1 MSRRSER
8 TSKLIQREISGLLER
23 EVNDPRLSKLI
34 SVTEVTL
41 SPDLKHAKIFVSTL
55 GSGINNKE
63 DMLAGFNNAS
73 GFLRKELASHLK
85 LKYTPQLSFH
95 YDDSIE
101 RGARLLKLIG
111 ELSTD
116 EDDKI
121 SSHNSSRINK
131 GGNNGTNKR
140 SHHRCW

>member
-23 EVNDPRLSKLI
+23 EVNDPRLSKLV

-55 GSGINNKE
+55 GSKIDKE
-63 DMLAGFNNAS
+63 DLLAGFNNAS
-73 GFLRKELASHLK
+73 GFLRKELASHLR
-85 LKYTPQLSFH
+85 LKQIPQLSFH

-111 ELSTD
+111 ELSTN

-121 SSHNSSRINK
+121 SSRNSLRINK
-131 GGNNGTNKR
+131 GG
-140 SHHRCW
+140 

>member
-8 TSKLIQREISGLLER
+8 TSKLIQREISKLLER
-23 EVNDPRLSKLI
+23 DVNDPRLSKLI
-34 SVTEVTL
+34 SVTEVEL

-55 GSGINNKE
+55 GSEINNKE

-116 EDDKI
+116 EDDKV
-121 SSHNSSRINK
+121 SSRNSFRINK
-131 GGNNGTNKR
+131 EQR
-140 SHHRCW
+140 R

>member
-23 EVNDPRLSKLI
+23 EVNDPRLIKLI

-41 SPDLKHAKIFVSTL
+41 SPDLKYAKVFVSTL
-55 GSGINNKE
+55 SSEINNKE
-63 DMLAGFNNAS
+63 EMLAGFNKAS

-101 RGARLLKLIG
+101 RGAKLLKLIG
-111 ELSTD
+111 ELTTT
-116 EDDKI
+116 E
-121 SSHNSSRINK
+121 
-131 GGNNGTNKR
+131 
-140 SHHRCW
+140 

>member
-23 EVNDPRLSKLI
+23 EVNDPRLIKLI

-41 SPDLKHAKIFVSTL
+41 SPDLKYAKVFVSTL
-55 GSGINNKE
+55 GNEINNKE
-63 DMLAGFNNAS
+63 EMLAGFNNAS

-101 RGARLLKLIG
+101 RGARLLNLIG
-111 ELSTD
+111 ELT
-116 EDDKI
+116 
-121 SSHNSSRINK
+121 NNK
-131 GGNNGTNKR
+131 
-140 SHHRCW
+140 

>member
-23 EVNDPRLSKLI
+23 EVNDPRLIKFV
-34 SVTEVTL
+34 SVTQVTL
-41 SPDLKHAKIFVSTL
+41 SPDLKHAKVYVSTL
-55 GSGINNKE
+55 GTEINKK
-63 DMLAGFNNAS
+63 DLLAGFNKAS
-73 GFLRKELASHLK
+73 GFLRKELASHLR
-85 LKYTPQLSFH
+85 LKQIPELSFY

-101 RGARLLKLIG
+101 RGARLLELIG

-121 SSHNSSRINK
+121 SRRNSFPVNK
-131 GGNNGTNKR
+131 GGNNGTN
-140 SHHRCW
+140 

>member
-8 TSKLIQREISGLLER
+8 TSRLIRREISGLLER
-23 EVNDPRLSKLI
+23 EVNDPRLSILI
-34 SVTEVTL
+34 SVTEVSL
-41 SPDLKHAKIFVSTL
+41 SPDLRHAKVFVSTL
-55 GSGINNKE
+55 GNEINKD

-73 GFLRKELASHLK
+73 GFLRRELASHLK

-111 ELSTD
+111 QVITSE
-116 EDDKI
+116 
-121 SSHNSSRINK
+121 
-131 GGNNGTNKR
+131 
-140 SHHRCW
+140 

>member
-8 TSKLIQREISGLLER
+8 TSKLIQREISELLER
-23 EVNDPRLSKLI
+23 EVNDPRLSKFI

-55 GSGINNKE
+55 GTEINKK
-63 DMLAGFNNAS
+63 DLLAGFNNAS
-73 GFLRKELASHLK
+73 GFLRKELAAHLR
-85 LKYTPQLSFH
+85 LKQIPQLSFY

-101 RGARLLKLIG
+101 RGARLLKLMG

-116 EDDKI
+116 EDDTI
-121 SSHNSSRINK
+121 SPRNSLRIKK
-131 GGNNGTNKR
+131 GGEK
-140 SHHRCW
+140 WEQ

>member
-8 TSKLIQREISGLLER
+8 TCKLIQREISGLLER
-23 EVNDPRLSKLI
+23 EVNDPRLSKFV

-41 SPDLKHAKIFVSTL
+41 SPDLKHAKVYVSTL
-55 GSGINNKE
+55 GTEMNKK
-63 DMLAGFNNAS
+63 DLLAGFNNAS
-73 GFLRKELASHLK
+73 GFLRKELAAHLR
-85 LKYTPQLSFH
+85 LKQIPQLSFH

-116 EDDKI
+116 EDAKI
-121 SSHNSSRINK
+121 DPRNSFRINK

-140 SHHRCW
+140 SHNRCR

>member
-8 TSKLIQREISGLLER
+8 TSKLIQREISELLER
-23 EVNDPRLSKLI
+23 EVNDPRLCKFI

-55 GSGINNKE
+55 GTEINKE
-63 DMLAGFNNAS
+63 DLLAGFNNAS
-73 GFLRKELASHLK
+73 GFLRKELAAHLR
-85 LKYTPQLSFH
+85 LKQIPQLSFH

-101 RGARLLKLIG
+101 RGARLLKLIS
-111 ELSTD
+111 ELSTA

-121 SSHNSSRINK
+121 SSRNTLRTDK
-131 GGNNGTNKR
+131 GGKNGTNKR
-140 SHHRCW
+140 SHNRCR

>member
-8 TSKLIQREISGLLER
+8 TGKLIQREISMLLER
-23 EVNDPRLSKLI
+23 EVSDPRLIRLI

-41 SPDLKHAKIFVSTL
+41 SPDLRHAKVFVSTM
-55 GSGINNKE
+55 GSETSKE

-85 LKYTPQLSFH
+85 LRYTPHLSFH

-101 RGARLLKLIG
+101 RGARLTELIG
-111 ELSTD
+111 EIAATD
-116 EDDKI
+116 E
-121 SSHNSSRINK
+121 
-131 GGNNGTNKR
+131 
-140 SHHRCW
+140 

>member
-23 EVNDPRLSKLI
+23 EVNDPRLSRLI

-41 SPDLKHAKIFVSTL
+41 SPDLKHAKVFVSTL
-55 GSGINNKE
+55 GSEINKE
-63 DMLAGFNNAS
+63 DMLEGFNNAS
-73 GFLRKELASHLK
+73 GFLRRELAAHLK
-85 LKYTPQLSFH
+85 LRYTPQLSFH

-111 ELSTD
+111 ELTTPD
-116 EDDKI
+116 
-121 SSHNSSRINK
+121 
-131 GGNNGTNKR
+131 
-140 SHHRCW
+140 